1 MEVIVMTGE
10 QEIEER
16 KLQLPKQE
24 AQGRDMMVTKCELE
38 GLALTGTGGH
48 AW

>member
-1 MEVIVMTGE
+1 MTGE

-24 AQGRDMMVTKCELE
+24 AQGRDMMVTECEVE
-38 GLALTGTGGH
+38 GLALTGTGAH